1 MHLNINIRSFKPF
14 SSKEYVSARLD
25 TRWRIDSFVVFLFLP
40 RLRIV
45 SLAASVYCMECD
57 GFTLLNPYINYF
69 ADRGIEHMFLLLNPE
84 LNGFEIIPQTFQSL
98 T

>member
-1 MHLNINIRSFKPF
+1 
-14 SSKEYVSARLD
+14 
-25 TRWRIDSFVVFLFLP
+25 
-40 RLRIV
+40 
-45 SLAASVYCMECD
+45 MECD